1 MDQSIQDLLG
11 QVTMKQEKEIAKM
24 VFFFYPYQ
32 EDIEFPSGN

>member
-24 VFFFYPYQ
+24 VFFFYPHPVGTGSH
-32 EDIEFPSGN
+32 ENK